1 MTKSNT
7 SNHNTAGSGSDLKL
21 QGGHPQRRLDLLC
34 RIVEGE
40 TVILNRAGG
49 VLHRLNPTAA
59 LIWECC
65 DGTSAVHDI
74 VARITNS
81 YDVDFMTCRN
91 DVNET
96 ILRLQSLNLLTTK
109 SAESHDVQN
118 SVLQDE
124 I

>member
-1 MTKSNT
+1 MTL
-7 SNHNTAGSGSDLKL
+7 SGSDLKVEDAR
-21 QGGHPQRRLDLLC
+21 PQRRLDLLC

-49 VLHRLNPTAA
+49 VLHRLNPIAT

-65 DGTSAVHDI
+65 DGTLAVDDI
-74 VARITNS
+74 VARITNT

-96 ILRLQSLNLLTTK
+96 ILRLESLSLLARKNGESGNL
-109 SAESHDVQN
+109 
-118 SVLQDE
+118 
-124 I
+124 